1 MEEVNSIDN
10 NCFYLKS
17 KRLDSMTALLPSLV
31 PNIINELLG
40 ASAIELKTIAYP
52 LTKEKGLS
60 VMGFDALLLKTTKLI
75 ELSHLSFNTL
85 LNVCPEYPLTSIGLK
100 RYSFKSVFV
109 TRILP
114 DRKSVV

>member
-1 MEEVNSIDN
+1 
-10 NCFYLKS
+10 
-17 KRLDSMTALLPSLV
+17 MTALLPSLV

-85 LNVCPEYPLTSIGLK
+85 LNVCPEYPLPRQLHESLNACF
-100 RYSFKSVFV
+100 Y
-109 TRILP
+109 
-114 DRKSVV
+114 